1 MAKNFI
7 SLFVQ
12 KACVQLGFPGAKR
25 PTHSSQFG
33 YGLEKIWMDN
43 MHCYGTEDTLTDCRY
58 FIKISLMVSYFYYY
72 GEILSDRKSFPII
85 TNTLSFLDLK
95 DGEYMIV
102 KELRQLVCNVKRNH
116 PQQLQHLLQQ
126 LQGFP

>member
-72 GEILSDRKSFPII
+72 VKFSQIENHFLS
-85 TNTLSFLDLK
+85 LK
-95 DGEYMIV
+95 IPY
-102 KELRQLVCNVKRNH
+102 H
-116 PQQLQHLLQQ
+116 S
-126 LQGFP
+126 

>member
-43 MHCYGTEDTLTDCRY
+43 MHCYGTEDTLTDCRSQKDLEFTALNRCVLILNDY
-58 FIKISLMVSYFYYY
+58 LSAIKS
-72 GEILSDRKSFPII
+72 RW
-85 TNTLSFLDLK
+85 
-95 DGEYMIV
+95 
-102 KELRQLVCNVKRNH
+102 
-116 PQQLQHLLQQ
+116 
-126 LQGFP
+126 

>member
-1 MAKNFI
+1 MITVAIKNVI
-7 SLFVQ
+7 SRLFQ

-58 FIKISLMVSYFYYY
+58 YVKHIYYLDMLSL
-72 GEILSDRKSFPII
+72 KA
-85 TNTLSFLDLK
+85 
-95 DGEYMIV
+95 
-102 KELRQLVCNVKRNH
+102 LR
-116 PQQLQHLLQQ
+116 
-126 LQGFP
+126 